1 MDDIARF
8 IEAAITL
15 RIDAEQGKAIGDF
28 FRLVYDVPRKPTK
41 RGADLCR
48 VIHKPRKQK
57 KHSKRPESFLKRT
70 TRYRS
75 WKRTMTATQWRRVC
89 AVCGTKFT
97 MGWRSFMPGTE
108 TASEA

>member
-41 RGADLCR
+41 RGPTYVA
-48 VIHKPRKQK
+48 
-57 KHSKRPESFLKRT
+57 
-70 TRYRS
+70 
-75 WKRTMTATQWRRVC
+75 
-89 AVCGTKFT
+89 
-97 MGWRSFMPGTE
+97 
-108 TASEA
+108 